1 VGLKRAGLLLALS
14 LCALG
19 LLVAALTAI
28 AVPLGLGGAGFGYKK
43 VLALFLGLEIAF
55 CGALLWRRLRALPE

>member
-1 VGLKRAGLLLALS
+1 VLAAA

-19 LLVAALTAI
+19 LEVAVVALA

-43 VLALFLGLEIAF
+43 LLAVLLGLET
-55 CGALLWRRLRALPE
+55 CGCGVLLWFRLRAIS

>member
-1 VGLKRAGLLLALS
+1 VGLRGAGLLLAAG

-19 LLVAALTAI
+19 LLVAALLLI

-43 VLALFLGLEIAF
+43 VLALLLGLELAF
-55 CGALLWRRLRALPE
+55 CGAILWRRLRALP

>member
-1 VGLKRAGLLLALS
+1 VELKSAGLLLAFG

-19 LLVAALTAI
+19 LLVAAILLI

-43 VLALFLGLEIAF
+43 VLALLLGLEIAF
-55 CGALLWRRLRALPE
+55 CGALLWRRLRTLS